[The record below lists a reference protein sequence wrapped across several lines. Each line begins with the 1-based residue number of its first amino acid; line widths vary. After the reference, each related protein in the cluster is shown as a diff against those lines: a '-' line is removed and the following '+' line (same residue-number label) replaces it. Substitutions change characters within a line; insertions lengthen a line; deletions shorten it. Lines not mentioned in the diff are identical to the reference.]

1 MAETTDSAMQPESAL
16 DPSADGAV
24 RPYLEHFAE
33 MGGPM
38 QRVLLLAL
46 PFVLGRSETAGHTI
60 YSSKVSKE
68 HAAIVLVDG
77 RYVVRDLNSTNGTF
91 VNGERIDEHP
101 LNDGD
106 IIHVAHVEFRF
117 RHQRI
122 VSGIVGPR
130 GARPVEQTQV
140 VGVDADRPD
149 SLIRGA
155 QLLDELIA
163 TNAVAILYQPIVD
176 LRTQQIS
183 GYEAL
188 GRGAHAELSADPESL
203 LRLAAQCGKAIALS
217 QLFRRRALAQSTRLT
232 AGARLFLNVH
242 AAELADLSLVES
254 LASLAPRT
262 ADRPLVMEIAESSVT
277 DVAAM
282 AETKRSLRHLDL
294 ELAYD
299 DFGAGQ
305 ARLNELIETPPDFLK
320 LDKSLVQGLDISSAR
335 QDMVGAVV
343 RIAKGL
349 GVLTIAEGI
358 ETEAVAE
365 ACRELGC
372 DLGQGYFFGVPV

>member
-1 MAETTDSAMQPESAL
+1 MHPESAAE
-16 DPSADGAV
+16 PSAEGAL

-33 MGGPM
+33 MGGPI
-38 QRVLLLAL
+38 QRVALLAL

-68 HAAIVLVDG
+68 HAAILVVDG
-77 RYVVRDLNSTNGTF
+77 KYAVRDLNSTNGTF
-91 VNGERIDEHP
+91 VNGERVEEH
-101 LNDGD
+101 LLADGD

-117 RHQRI
+117 RHQVI
-122 VSGIVGPR
+122 TSAIVGTR
-130 GARPVEQTQV
+130 GVRPVERTQV
-140 VGVDADRPD
+140 VVESDRPD

-163 TNAVAILYQPIVD
+163 TGAVAILYQPIVD
-176 LRTQQIS
+176 LQTRQIA

-188 GRGAHAELSADPESL
+188 GRGTLDELGSDPEAL
-203 LRLAAQCGKAIALS
+203 LKLAAQCGKVIALS
-217 QLFRRRALAQSTRLT
+217 QLFRRCSLASSARLV
-232 AGARLFLNVH
+232 AGAKLFLNVH
-242 AAELADLSLVES
+242 AAELDDASLIES
-254 LASLAPRT
+254 MASLAPRL
-262 ADRPLVMEIAESSVT
+262 ANRPVVMEIAESSVT

-282 AETKRSLRHLDL
+282 AETKRSFRHLDL

-305 ARLNELIETPPDFLK
+305 ARLNELIETPPDYLK

-335 QDMVGAVV
+335 REMVSALVKV
-343 RIAKGL
+343 AKGL
-349 GVLTIAEGI
+349 RVLTIAEGI

-372 DLGQGYFFGVPV
+372 DLGQGYFFGVPA